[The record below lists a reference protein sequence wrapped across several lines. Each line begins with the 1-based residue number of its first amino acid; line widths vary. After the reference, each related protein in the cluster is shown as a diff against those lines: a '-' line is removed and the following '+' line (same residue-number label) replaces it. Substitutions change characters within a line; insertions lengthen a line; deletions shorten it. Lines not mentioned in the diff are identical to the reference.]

1 MITSLL
7 DYFEQELFLPEL
19 KSTRRDDALREMVD
33 LLVEHRRVRDGQ
45 ILLEMLRQREELG
58 STGIGRGVAVPHGRS
73 LAVGRLTLVVGR
85 SQAGIEFD
93 SMDGKPVHLIFLTVA
108 PPQDRANLYL
118 PVLGKIVELVKSAR
132 TRKKLLAAPGYTEF
146 TAILGE
152 VTDDE

>member
-7 DYFEQELFLPEL
+7 DYFEEELFLPEL
-19 KSTRRDDALREMVD
+19 KSTRRDDALRELVG
-33 LLVEHRRVRDGQ
+33 LLVEHRRVRDGE
-45 ILLEMLRQREELG
+45 ILLEMLKQREDLG

-85 SQAGIEFD
+85 STEGIDFD
-93 SMDGKPVHLIFLTVA
+93 AMDGKPVHLVFLTVA

-132 TRKKLLAAPGYTEF
+132 TRKKLLAAPGFKEF
-146 TAILGE
+146 TAILSE
-152 VTDDE
+152 VDEDE

>member
-1 MITSLL
+1 VITSLL
-7 DYFEQELFLPEL
+7 DYFEEELFLPEL
-19 KSTRRDDALREMVD
+19 KSTRRDEALAEMVA

-45 ILLEMLRQREELG
+45 ILLEMLKQREELG

-73 LAVGRLTLVVGR
+73 LAVGRLTLVVAR

-93 SMDGKPVHLIFLTVA
+93 SMDGKPVHLVFLTVA

-132 TRKKLLAAPGYTEF
+132 TRKKLLAAPAFKEF
-146 TAILGE
+146 TDILGE
-152 VTDDE
+152 VDDDE